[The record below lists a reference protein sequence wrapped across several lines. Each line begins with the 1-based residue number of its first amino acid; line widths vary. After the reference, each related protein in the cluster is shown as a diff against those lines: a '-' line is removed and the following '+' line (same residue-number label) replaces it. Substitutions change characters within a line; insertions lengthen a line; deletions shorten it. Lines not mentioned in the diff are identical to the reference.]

1 MGQEVIRKA
10 ASEDLS
16 SAAELAALLWPEAG
30 KEELEQEFRD
40 LLKDGGCALFLASEG
55 GRDIGFAQCQLR
67 HDYVEGTD
75 SSPVGYLEGI
85 YVREDSRRRGTAR
98 ALLRRCEDWAARLGC
113 REFASDCELENGES
127 LAFHLTNGFR
137 EANRIIC
144 FTKPLE
150 QPKEKY

>member
-1 MGQEVIRKA
+1 MIRKA
-10 ASEDLS
+10 AVEDLA

-40 LLKDGGCALFLASEG
+40 LLEDGGCALFLASEG

-113 REFASDCELENGES
+113 REFASD
-127 LAFHLTNGFR
+127 
-137 EANRIIC
+137 
-144 FTKPLE
+144 
-150 QPKEKY
+150 